1 MVMKLVNKIIIMCIL
16 LIMFI
21 NNEIYA
27 VDYKTMS
34 IDLPS
39 NFTKITDYFYQS
51 SDGSITINIVYT
63 EKSITATE
71 SEMYT
76 EDNLKSFISSIK
88 EETVATV
95 KNEVREKVEEVY
107 GKIDDDTFEALYGNI
122 VFDINSSEITNIGK
136 ENYKAFKSEV
146 ALKTFDTTTYEEM
159 YTIFTEAG
167 YYHLCIATSEKSYFN
182 SNEFLN
188 IINSIEIS
196 NPLSK
201 SKATFSTVFDWEEAM
216 DGAIEGFLTALIL
229 IPLGYFFNKND
240 EKNNKDNYEKKNK
253 NNNSKIWKLVGIILL
268 SIISADMI
276 LMFLLGDSISGVLAV
291 ILLIICTILF
301 YYFYKFLFRKK
312 EKCENVTVEDTTEKT
327 VWIACKVCGKSIPYN
342 ENETCEE
349 CSQRNLK
356 SAEEKQENS
365 DNNDEK
371 TDFCDEEKIY
381 CIYCNTELGKNDKF
395 CYKCGK
401 EIQKTKEIEKVY
413 CVKCG
418 KEANKSW
425 KFCKYCGEKID

>member
-276 LMFLLGDSISGVLAV
+276 LMFLLGDSISGVPAV

>member
-1 MVMKLVNKIIIMCIL
+1 
-16 LIMFI
+16 
-21 NNEIYA
+21 
-27 VDYKTMS
+27 
-34 IDLPS
+34 
-39 NFTKITDYFYQS
+39 
-51 SDGSITINIVYT
+51 
-63 EKSITATE
+63 
-71 SEMYT
+71 
-76 EDNLKSFISSIK
+76 
-88 EETVATV
+88 
-95 KNEVREKVEEVY
+95 
-107 GKIDDDTFEALYGNI
+107 
-122 VFDINSSEITNIGK
+122 
-136 ENYKAFKSEV
+136 
-146 ALKTFDTTTYEEM
+146 
-159 YTIFTEAG
+159 
-167 YYHLCIATSEKSYFN
+167 
-182 SNEFLN
+182 
-188 IINSIEIS
+188 
-196 NPLSK
+196 
-201 SKATFSTVFDWEEAM
+201 M

-276 LMFLLGDSISGVLAV
+276 LMFLLGDSISGVPAV

>member
-188 IINSIEIS
+188 IINIIEI
-196 NPLSK
+196 
-201 SKATFSTVFDWEEAM
+201 
-216 DGAIEGFLTALIL
+216 
-229 IPLGYFFNKND
+229 
-240 EKNNKDNYEKKNK
+240 
-253 NNNSKIWKLVGIILL
+253 
-268 SIISADMI
+268 
-276 LMFLLGDSISGVLAV
+276 
-291 ILLIICTILF
+291 
-301 YYFYKFLFRKK
+301 
-312 EKCENVTVEDTTEKT
+312 
-327 VWIACKVCGKSIPYN
+327 
-342 ENETCEE
+342 
-349 CSQRNLK
+349 
-356 SAEEKQENS
+356 
-365 DNNDEK
+365 
-371 TDFCDEEKIY
+371 
-381 CIYCNTELGKNDKF
+381 
-395 CYKCGK
+395 
-401 EIQKTKEIEKVY
+401 
-413 CVKCG
+413 
-418 KEANKSW
+418 
-425 KFCKYCGEKID
+425 